1 MDNQLRDMHERLVD
15 HLDRIDSP
23 AEQEEVEGLI
33 ATDPTWREAWEKL
46 LETKEALR
54 HFGLRQ
60 RVNTIHQEQIKEIAT
75 IKGQGAYRRM
85 LRPILSIAAALIL
98 IVAGY
103 WFFRIYSLSA
113 EKVFEQHY
121 SSYDMGTLRD
131 GASGQ
136 DSVVTFFKQKEYRE
150 ALAFYESGAANTHKD
165 IFLAGMAAIELK
177 DYEKAKK
184 LFASVLTGSAGQDRS
199 FRDESQYYLALACIE
214 TKDYDQALDLLRMI
228 REDKNHM
235 YHDQVTQSLVR
246 DVKWLKWK

>member
-15 HLDRIDSP
+15 HLDGIDSLV
-23 AEQEEVEGLI
+23 EQVEVEGLI
-33 ATDPTWREAWEKL
+33 ASDPTWTDAWEKL

-60 RVNTIHQEQIKEIAT
+60 RVNTIHQEH

-85 LRPILSIAAALIL
+85 LRPTLSIAAALIL

-103 WFFRIYSLSA
+103 WFFRVYSLSA
-113 EKVFEQHY
+113 EKVFQQHY

-131 GASGQ
+131 VTSGQ

-150 ALAFYESGAANTHKD
+150 ALAFYGSRAANIHQD
-165 IFLAGMAAIELK
+165 IFLAGMAAMELK
-177 DYEKAKK
+177 NYVKAKE
-184 LFASVLTGSAGQDRS
+184 LFTTVLSGSSGPDIS

-214 TKDYDQALDLLRMI
+214 TKDYDQALELLRMI
-228 REDKNHM
+228 REDKNHR